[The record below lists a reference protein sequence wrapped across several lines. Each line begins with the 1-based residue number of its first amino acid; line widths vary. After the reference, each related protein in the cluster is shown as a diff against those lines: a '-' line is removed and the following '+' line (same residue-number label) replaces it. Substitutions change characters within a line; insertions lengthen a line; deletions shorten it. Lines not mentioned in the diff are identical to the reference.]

1 MVISIVSRQLQGNF
15 LIRRV
20 QVDVSNE
27 MVSPRSGDNTAM
39 QLNMGEG
46 KSSVIVPISVAKL
59 ADGDQLVR
67 VVVPKALTSQM
78 FQILVDRLSGLTNR
92 QIYYLPFSRSLPLGA
107 VQVAA
112 LQWLMSECMRKRGVL
127 VVQPDHALSLKLV
140 TVEKQL
146 STGNDVA
153 LPLLEVQRWLHSF
166 ARDILDESDE
176 ILHVRYE
183 LVYTIG
189 LQQQMEGSPE
199 RWTTT
204 QQVLAAVKKHAASL
218 RGSFKE
224 GIEYEAGPPG
234 SFPQIRIL
242 QPDAAKVLISQI
254 ARDAIDDLLPNFHFQ
269 QLNSRLRDAVINFIT
284 NKDVPLPTSKIV
296 EEYARRSTLW
306 AGLLL
311 LRGLLA
317 TDILLFTFR
326 DLRWRVDYGLAP
338 KRTILAV
345 PYRAKDVPAPK
356 AEFGH
361 PDVAVLLTCLSYY
374 YGGLTEAQLKVSFEL
389 LLKQDDPSLDYL
401 HWVRECPSVPVSLRN
416 YTGINLR
423 SSEQW
428 MALLVPL
435 FSRNHATIDF
445 FLARVVFPKE
455 AKEFPSKL
463 ACSGWDLAEKK
474 DRLLTGE

>member
-1 MVISIVSRQLQGNF
+1 
-15 LIRRV
+15 
-20 QVDVSNE
+20 
-27 MVSPRSGDNTAM
+27 M

-67 VVVPKALTSQM
+67 VVVPKALASQM
-78 FQILVDRLSGLTNR
+78 FQILVERLSGLTNR
-92 QIYYLPFSRSLPLGA
+92 QIYYLPFSRSLPLGPE
-107 VQVAA
+107 QVTS
-112 LQWLMSECMRKRGVL
+112 LRSLMMECARKRGVM
-127 VVQPDHALSLKLV
+127 VVQPDHLLSLKLV

-146 STGNDVA
+146 SADSHVA
-153 LPLLEVQRWLHSF
+153 RPLLELQRWLHSF

-176 ILHVRYE
+176 ILHVRYQ

-189 LQQQMEGSPE
+189 FQQHMEGFPE

-204 QQVLAAVKKHAASL
+204 QQVLAAVKKHATSL
-218 RGSFKE
+218 RTSFKE
-224 GIEYEAGPPG
+224 EMEYESGPPG
-234 SFPQIRIL
+234 SFPHIRIL
-242 QPDAAKVLISQI
+242 QPDAAEALMSQI
-254 ARDAIDDLLPNFHFQ
+254 ARDAIDGLLPNFIFQ
-269 QLNSRLRDAVINFIT
+269 QLNSQVRDAVLSFMT
-284 NKDVPLPTSKIV
+284 NKDVSLPTFKIV
-296 EEYARRSTLW
+296 EDYARRSTLW
-306 AGLLL
+306 GGLLL

-317 TDILLFTFR
+317 TDILLFAFK
-326 DLRWRVDYGLAP
+326 DQRWRVDYGLAP
-338 KRTILAV
+338 KRAVLAV

-361 PDVAVLLTCLSYY
+361 PDVAIVLTCLSYY
-374 YGGLTEAQLKVSFEL
+374 YGGLTEAQLKISFEI
-389 LLKQDDPSLDYL
+389 LLKQDDPSLDYD
-401 HWVRECPSVPVSLRN
+401 HWVRDCPSVPGPLRN
-416 YTGINLR
+416 YTGINLK

-428 MALLVPL
+428 STLLVPL

-474 DRLLTGE
+474 ERLLTGE